1 MICASLAAERVIK
14 MKSVFNKIIKAF
26 DVKLLKFIAVGIL
39 NTVVGTAI
47 MFSLYNLAHLGYWF
61 SSAANYII
69 TSIMSFFLNKYFTFK
84 SRGSVWKEALRF
96 AANIAVCYILAY
108 GIAKKAT
115 YILLSHIPIS
125 LYTGIMTNIFPS
137 ERKMTENIAMLV
149 GMVLFVVFNYFGQR
163 FFAFKN
169 EE

>member
-1 MICASLAAERVIK
+1 MRA
-14 MKSVFNKIIKAF
+14 VFNKFIKAF

-39 NTVVGTAI
+39 NTIVGTAI
-47 MFSLYNLAHLGYWF
+47 MFSLYNLAHFGYWF

-84 SRGSVWKEALRF
+84 SKGSIWRELPRF
-96 AANIAVCYILAY
+96 AANIAVCYFLAY

-115 YILLSHIPIS
+115 LAVLAHLPGS
-125 LYTGIMTNIFPS
+125 LYIGIMTDIFPS
-137 ERKMTENIAMLV
+137 EAKMSENIAMLV
-149 GMVLFVVFNYFGQR
+149 GMGLFVVFNYFGQR